1 MNLLRIFIL
10 SLFIFACTSSSNQN
24 IGDNSSVEYDDLRTF
39 LKDSLPTT
47 LNLNSE
53 FQDIFDQWKDFSTIK
68 TVKKI
73 KLTDAQQLSFP
84 INLLKT
90 DILKIDDNV
99 VPYKMDLPQIIGR
112 FRVLKTDILKINIDD
127 LSSENLELTKSHI
140 SDIISSYN
148 ALVNTINLE
157 LKKAENDDLI
167 LD

>member
-1 MNLLRIFIL
+1 MLRIIII
-10 SLFIFACTSSSNQN
+10 SLFIFSCSFSNN
-24 IGDNSSVEYDDLRTF
+24 PNNSDKFSIDYDDLKVF
-39 LKDSLPTT
+39 LKDSLPVT
-47 LNLNSE
+47 LDLDSE
-53 FQDIFDQWKDFSTIK
+53 FLSIYNQWENFSSIN

-73 KLTDAQQLSFP
+73 PLIDAQQLSFP

-99 VPYKMDLPQIIGR
+99 VPYKMDRPQIIGR

-127 LSSENLELTKSHI
+127 FSSENLELTKSHI

-157 LKKAENDDLI
+157 LKKTENDDLI